1 MVSVAKETARAIR
14 ARRERNDRVAFAERL
29 LPSLDPWQ
37 RDLLRSDAKRVILAC
52 GRQVGKSTLCSI
64 AALHRALYYPGSLV
78 LVVSP
83 TLRQSSELTAKI
95 IAFYKQLGKPV
106 PAVTE
111 RKLSLELSN
120 GSRVITLP
128 GDADNVRGFSAPSLV
143 LLDEAAFVPDEM
155 YFALK
160 PMLSVSSGALYLLS
174 SPHGR
179 AGAFYEEWENGGDAW
194 ERYRITAAECPRI
207 SEEYLASEKAAL
219 PWWIFQQE
227 YMAEFTETQD
237 SLFRYEDVMKSIRS
251 DVTPLFPEDA

>member
-1 MVSVAKETARAIR
+1 M
-14 ARRERNDRVAFAERL
+14 RELAEALEFQLLKHDRVAFAERL
-29 LPSLDPWQ
+29 LPSLDDWQ
-37 RDLLRSDAKRVILAC
+37 RELLESNPKRALLAC
-52 GRQVGKSTLCSI
+52 ARQVGKSTICAI
-64 AALHRALYYPGSLV
+64 VALHRALYFPGSLV
-78 LVVSP
+78 LAVSP
-83 TLRQSSELTAKI
+83 TLRQSAELTAKVN
-95 IAFYKQLGKPV
+95 AFYRELGKPM
-106 PAVTE
+106 PAETE
-111 RKLSLELSN
+111 RKLSLELCN
-120 GSRVITLP
+120 GSRIITLP

-160 PMLSVSSGALYLLS
+160 PMMSVSSGALYLLS

-251 DVTPLFPEDA
+251 DVTPLFPEDEQ